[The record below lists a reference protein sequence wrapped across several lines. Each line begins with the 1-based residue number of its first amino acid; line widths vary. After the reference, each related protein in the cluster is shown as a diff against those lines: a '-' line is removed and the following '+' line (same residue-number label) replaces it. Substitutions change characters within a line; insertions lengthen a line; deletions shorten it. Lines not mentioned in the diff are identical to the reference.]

1 MTHLIRQMGYVVIA
15 APDPDR
21 SARDLADITG
31 VRISHSAV
39 DATYVSSNARFCEVA
54 YLRGDKHG
62 IRAVGLEAMDEAAVD
77 EVQRRAQSD
86 GLTILSD
93 TPLLPQVKRAVRF
106 ATPFGPIFE
115 VHTPIARE
123 AIASASLNGK
133 RVRRLEHVNL
143 RATDPRGFH
152 DLVIA
157 PARHETVRPHD
168 AIRACLV
175 SRRGR
180 ISSHLRRRSRQRTAS
195 LRVRCAR
202 LHDLAGTADAL
213 VAKGRSLLWGVGR
226 HGPGNNLFSYYLDPD
241 GCVVEVSF
249 GLERIDNDDLHEP
262 GNWPFDSIEQCAG
275 SLGFEAAGSLRQ
287 VDDAVSCAECSD

>member
-1 MTHLIRQMGYVVIA
+1 
-15 APDPDR
+15 
-21 SARDLADITG
+21 
-31 VRISHSAV
+31 
-39 DATYVSSNARFCEVA
+39 
-54 YLRGDKHG
+54 
-62 IRAVGLEAMDEAAVD
+62 MDEAAVD

-152 DLVIA
+152 DLVTRMLGMKLSDRTTQYERA
-157 PARHETVRPHD
+157 WYRAADGFHHTFAAGPGNGLHHYAFD
-168 AIRACLV
+168 AHGLY
-175 SRRGR
+175 
-180 ISSHLRRRSRQRTAS
+180 
-195 LRVRCAR
+195 
-202 LHDLAGTADAL
+202 DLAGVADAL
-213 VAKGRSLLWGVGR
+213 VAKGRSLLWGIGR
-226 HGPGNNLFSYYLDPD
+226 HGPGNNLFSYYLDPN

-249 GLERIDNDDLHEP
+249 GLERIDNDDLYEP
-262 GNWPFDSIEQCAG
+262 GNWQFDSSSNVLDRWG
-275 SLGFEAAGSLRQ
+275 SKPPEAYGKALTPFVR
-287 VDDAVSCAECSD
+287 

>member
-152 DLVIA
+152 DLVTRLLGMKLSDRTTQYERA
-157 PARHETVRPHD
+157 WYRAADGFHHTFAAGPGNGLHHYAFD
-168 AIRACLV
+168 AH
-175 SRRGR
+175 G
-180 ISSHLRRRSRQRTAS
+180 
-195 LRVRCAR
+195 

-213 VAKGRSLLWGVGR
+213 VAKGRNLLWGVGR

-262 GNWPFDSIEQCAG
+262 GNWPFDTSSNVLDRWG
-275 SLGFEAAGSLRQ
+275 SKPPEAYGKSLTPFVR
-287 VDDAVSCAECSD
+287 

>member
-152 DLVIA
+152 DLVTRLLGMKLSDRTTQYERA
-157 PARHETVRPHD
+157 WYRAADGFHHTFAAGPGNGLHHYAFD
-168 AIRACLV
+168 AHGLY
-175 SRRGR
+175 
-180 ISSHLRRRSRQRTAS
+180 
-195 LRVRCAR
+195 
-202 LHDLAGTADAL
+202 DLAGTADAL
-213 VAKGRSLLWGVGR
+213 VAKGRNLLWGVGR

-262 GNWPFDSIEQCAG
+262 GNWPFDTSSNVLDRWG
-275 SLGFEAAGSLRQ
+275 SKPPEAYGKSLTPFVR
-287 VDDAVSCAECSD
+287 

>member
-152 DLVIA
+152 DLVTRLLGMKLSDRTTQYERA
-157 PARHETVRPHD
+157 WYRAADGFHHTFAAGPGNGLHHYAFD
-168 AIRACLV
+168 AHGLY
-175 SRRGR
+175 
-180 ISSHLRRRSRQRTAS
+180 
-195 LRVRCAR
+195 
-202 LHDLAGTADAL
+202 DLAGTADAL
-213 VAKGRSLLWGVGR
+213 VAKGRNLLWGVGR

-262 GNWPFDSIEQCAG
+262 GNWPFDTSSNVLDRWG
-275 SLGFEAAGSLRQ
+275 SKPPDAYGKSLTPFVR
-287 VDDAVSCAECSD
+287 

>member
-1 MTHLIRQMGYVVIA
+1 MTHLIRQMGYVAIV
-15 APDPDR
+15 APDPER

-31 VRISHSAV
+31 VRVSQSDAQ
-39 DATYVSSNARFCEVA
+39 ATYVSSNARFCEVA
-54 YLRGDKHG
+54 YLRGAKHG
-62 IRAVGLEAMDEAAVD
+62 IRAVGLEAIDEAAVD

-93 TPLLPQVKRAVRF
+93 TPLLPHVKRAVRF

-123 AIASASLNGK
+123 SIAVASLNGK

-152 DLVIA
+152 DLVTRLLGMKLSDRTTQYERA
-157 PARHETVRPHD
+157 WYRAADGFHHTFAAGPGNGLHHYAFD
-168 AIRACLV
+168 AHGLY
-175 SRRGR
+175 
-180 ISSHLRRRSRQRTAS
+180 
-195 LRVRCAR
+195 
-202 LHDLAGTADAL
+202 DLAGTADAL
-213 VAKGRSLLWGVGR
+213 VAKGRNLLWGVGR

-249 GLERIDNDDLHEP
+249 GLERIDNDDLYEP
-262 GNWPFDSIEQCAG
+262 GNWPFDSASNVLDRWG
-275 SLGFEAAGSLRQ
+275 SKPPEAYGKSLTPF
-287 VDDAVSCAECSD
+287 VL

>member
-15 APDPDR
+15 APDPER

-31 VRISHSAV
+31 VRISQSTV
-39 DATYVSSNARFCEVA
+39 DATYVSSNVRFCEVA

-62 IRAVGLEAMDEAAVD
+62 VRAVGLEAMDEAAVD
-77 EVQRRAQSD
+77 EVQRRAQSE

-115 VHTPIARE
+115 VHTPIARKD
-123 AIASASLNGK
+123 IPLASLNGN

-152 DLVIA
+152 DLVTRLLGMKLSDRTTQYERA
-157 PARHETVRPHD
+157 WYRAADGFHHTFAAGPGNGLHHYAFD
-168 AIRACLV
+168 AHGLY
-175 SRRGR
+175 
-180 ISSHLRRRSRQRTAS
+180 
-195 LRVRCAR
+195 
-202 LHDLAGTADAL
+202 DLAGTADAL
-213 VAKGRSLLWGVGR
+213 VAKGRNLLWGVGR

-249 GLERIDNDDLHEP
+249 GLERIDNDDLYEP
-262 GNWPFDSIEQCAG
+262 GNWPFDSSSNVLDCWG
-275 SLGFEAAGSLRQ
+275 SKPPEAYGKSLTPFLR
-287 VDDAVSCAECSD
+287 

>member
-152 DLVIA
+152 DLVTRLLGMKLSDRTTQYERA
-157 PARHETVRPHD
+157 WYRAADGFHHTFAAGPGNGLHHYAFD
-168 AIRACLV
+168 AHGLY
-175 SRRGR
+175 
-180 ISSHLRRRSRQRTAS
+180 
-195 LRVRCAR
+195 
-202 LHDLAGTADAL
+202 DLAGTADAL
-213 VAKGRSLLWGVGR
+213 VAKGRNLLWGVGR

-262 GNWPFDSIEQCAG
+262 GNWPFDTSSNVLDRWG
-275 SLGFEAAGSLRQ
+275 SKPPEAYGKSLTPFLR
-287 VDDAVSCAECSD
+287 

>member
-152 DLVIA
+152 DLVTRLLGMKLSDRTTQYERA
-157 PARHETVRPHD
+157 WYRAADGFHHTFAAGPGNGLHHYAFD
-168 AIRACLV
+168 AHGLY
-175 SRRGR
+175 
-180 ISSHLRRRSRQRTAS
+180 
-195 LRVRCAR
+195 
-202 LHDLAGTADAL
+202 DLAGTADAL
-213 VAKGRSLLWGVGR
+213 VAKGRNLLWGVAGTGR
-226 HGPGNNLFSYYLDPD
+226 ATICFP
-241 GCVVEVSF
+241 
-249 GLERIDNDDLHEP
+249 II
-262 GNWPFDSIEQCAG
+262 SI
-275 SLGFEAAGSLRQ
+275 RM
-287 VDDAVSCAECSD
+287 DAWWRCLSVLSASTTTISMNPATGRLIHRAMCSDRWGSKPPEAYGKSLTPFVR

>member
-21 SARDLADITG
+21 SARDLADITD

-152 DLVIA
+152 DLVTRLLGMKLSDRTTQYERA
-157 PARHETVRPHD
+157 WYRAADGFHHTFAAGPGNGLHHYAFD
-168 AIRACLV
+168 AHGLY
-175 SRRGR
+175 
-180 ISSHLRRRSRQRTAS
+180 
-195 LRVRCAR
+195 
-202 LHDLAGTADAL
+202 DLAGTADAL
-213 VAKGRSLLWGVGR
+213 VAKGRNLLWGVGR

-262 GNWPFDSIEQCAG
+262 GNWPFDTSSNVLDRWG
-275 SLGFEAAGSLRQ
+275 SKPPIRGWPW
-287 VDDAVSCAECSD
+287 CWC

>member
-1 MTHLIRQMGYVVIA
+1 MGYVAIV
-15 APDPDR
+15 APDPER

-31 VRISHSAV
+31 VRVSQS
-39 DATYVSSNARFCEVA
+39 DAQATCVSSNARFCEVA
-54 YLRGDKHG
+54 YLRGAKHG
-62 IRAVGLEAMDEAAVD
+62 IRAVGLEAIDEAAVD

-93 TPLLPQVKRAVRF
+93 TPLLPHVKRAVRF

-123 AIASASLNGK
+123 SIEVASLNGK

-152 DLVIA
+152 DLVTRLLGMKLSDRTTQYERA
-157 PARHETVRPHD
+157 WYRAADGFHHTFAAGPGNGLHHYAFD
-168 AIRACLV
+168 AHGLY
-175 SRRGR
+175 
-180 ISSHLRRRSRQRTAS
+180 
-195 LRVRCAR
+195 
-202 LHDLAGTADAL
+202 DLAGAADAL
-213 VAKGRSLLWGVGR
+213 VAKGRNLLWGVGR

-249 GLERIDNDDLHEP
+249 GLERIDNDDLYEP
-262 GNWPFDSIEQCAG
+262 GNWPFDSASNVLDRWG
-275 SLGFEAAGSLRQ
+275 SKPPEAYGKSLTPF
-287 VDDAVSCAECSD
+287 VL

>member
-1 MTHLIRQMGYVVIA
+1 MGYVVIA

-21 SARDLADITG
+21 SAHDLADITG

-62 IRAVGLEAMDEAAVD
+62 IRAVGLEAIDEAAVD
-77 EVQRRAQSD
+77 EVRRRAQSD
-86 GLTILSD
+86 GLTILSE
-93 TPLLPQVKRAVRF
+93 TPSLPQVKRAVRF

-123 AIASASLNGK
+123 DIAPASLNGK

-152 DLVIA
+152 DLVTRLLGMKLSDRTTQYERA
-157 PARHETVRPHD
+157 WYRAADGFHHTFAAGPGNGLHHYAFD
-168 AIRACLV
+168 AHGLY
-175 SRRGR
+175 
-180 ISSHLRRRSRQRTAS
+180 
-195 LRVRCAR
+195 
-202 LHDLAGTADAL
+202 DLAGTADAL
-213 VAKGRSLLWGVGR
+213 VAKGRNLLWGVGR

-249 GLERIDNDDLHEP
+249 GLERIDNDDLYKP
-262 GNWPFDSIEQCAG
+262 GNWPFDSSSNVLDRWG
-275 SLGFEAAGSLRQ
+275 SKPPEAYGKSLTPF
-287 VDDAVSCAECSD
+287 VH